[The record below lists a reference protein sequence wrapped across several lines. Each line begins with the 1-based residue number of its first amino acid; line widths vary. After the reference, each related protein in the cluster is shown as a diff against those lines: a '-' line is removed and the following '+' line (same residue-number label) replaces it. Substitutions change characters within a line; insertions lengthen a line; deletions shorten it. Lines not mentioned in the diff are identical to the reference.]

1 MKPSDVKGVGPLRI
15 SASSCFSPPTRR
27 RPGGV
32 FMWAAGRWCSA
43 ASGRRSGRSCW
54 TGCSCSPLQTAA
66 PDRPEPAARRR
77 AGAGGRQHGGP
88 GRRGVDVGTNPS
100 APPWKTEVKDC
111 YNGLFHSKTW
121 THVLLPNWA
130 GPDHPPSFIY
140 RNPTEKN
147 LPYKKQKPRAEPD
160 SAPWSNPIMLYCSWV
175 EAEI

>member
-1 MKPSDVKGVGPLRI
+1 MIWLLFCFRTVWAPQNNKYIFKYTVKKHRWSLQTWRASVGGPLRI

-66 PDRPEPAARRR
+66 PGRPEPAERRR
-77 AGAGGRQHGGP
+77 AGAGGRQPGGP

-111 YNGLFHSKTW
+111 YNGLFNSKTW
-121 THVLLPNWA
+121 THVLLKVNY
-130 GPDHPPSFIY
+130 DFFS
-140 RNPTEKN
+140 
-147 LPYKKQKPRAEPD
+147 
-160 SAPWSNPIMLYCSWV
+160 
-175 EAEI
+175 